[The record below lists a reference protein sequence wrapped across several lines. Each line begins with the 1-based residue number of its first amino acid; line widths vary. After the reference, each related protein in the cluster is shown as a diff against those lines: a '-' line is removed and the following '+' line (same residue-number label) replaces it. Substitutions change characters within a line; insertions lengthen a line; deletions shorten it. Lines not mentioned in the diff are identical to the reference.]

1 MEYSL
6 SDLKSVS
13 GKGRT
18 VIVFSDWGLHIDC
31 TGSRT
36 QIVSGIVKIVKESGS
51 QGSVFRS
58 RLLKLRS

>member
-18 VIVFSDWGLHIDC
+18 VIVFGDWGLHIDC
-31 TGSRT
+31 YWKQDTD
-36 QIVSGIVKIVKESGS
+36 
-51 QGSVFRS
+51 SVRDS
-58 RLLKLRS
+58 EDC

>member
-18 VIVFSDWGLHIDC
+18 VIVFGDWGLHIECYWKQD
-31 TGSRT
+31 TDSSGRRGGSKKR
-36 QIVSGIVKIVKESGS
+36 GGREK
-51 QGSVFRS
+51 
-58 RLLKLRS
+58 RLDRR